1 MGKTNG
7 LNELNERV
15 EHGNTLSNI
24 FKYISSVQISTE
36 KLIKTEMFVRSDS
49 PQFSRKLN
57 QYFGRQIAN

>member
-1 MGKTNG
+1 MGKTKG

-36 KLIKTEMFVRSDS
+36 ELIKTEVFVRSDS
-49 PQFSRKLN
+49 PQFSRK
-57 QYFGRQIAN
+57 

>member
-1 MGKTNG
+1 MGKTKG

-49 PQFSRKLN
+49 PQFSRKKK